1 MAMNLDERVK
11 RLEDDVLAILQSANY
26 VVLPGLRNRLDK
38 LEERV
43 GALEQLLLKGNQQ
56 TAVSC

>member
-43 GALEQLLLKGNQQ
+43 EALEQLLLKGNQQ